1 MLAQIVGT
9 AFHQDH
15 GRRALA
21 GGFEAEK
28 IRQIFLEKLVWQRL
42 GGGGVDDAFSGAIC
56 RRQIGQALSR
66 SGTGLD
72 HQPPRSFVELLR
84 YFERQI
90 ELIFPNLKTRKTG
103 LQGPV
108 WGK

>member
-1 MLAQIVGT
+1 MIDALLQEHA
-9 AFHQDH
+9 
-15 GRRALA
+15 RAGA
-21 GGFEAEK
+21 GD
-28 IRQIFLEKLVWQRL
+28 
-42 GGGGVDDAFSGAIC
+42 DDAFLGAIS
-56 RRQIGQALSR
+56 RRQIGQALPR

-72 HQPPRSFVELLR
+72 HQPPRSFVKLLR
-84 YFERQI
+84 YFEGQI